1 MAAFFLV
8 RFRLHEA
15 SRQEVNAE
23 QHTDHKPG
31 KIDQASGSASEKTSQ
46 LGDAPIW
53 SSNPRLEQV
62 GPFRRGNPP
71 THLLEICHTLCMI
84 FSVLGFI
91 LAMVGVLCYAWAML
105 PVSSQVL
112 CTVSIGVCLS
122 ASVIAIFLPQNISV
136 FAPIHVVDVS
146 GKSP

>member
-15 SRQEVNAE
+15 SRQEVKAE
-23 QHTDHKPG
+23 HPADHKTDHP
-31 KIDQASGSASEKTSQ
+31 DQAAGSVSEKNPKP
-46 LGDAPIW
+46 GDAPIW
-53 SSNPRLEQV
+53 SANPQLDQV
-62 GPFRRGNPP
+62 GPLRRGKPP

-122 ASVIAIFLPQNISV
+122 TSVIAIFLPQSV
-136 FAPIHVVDVS
+136 SLFAPVHVVD
-146 GKSP
+146 GPEQSP